1 MSSRKRAVGRWAL
14 AFGLSLCP
22 TLGQAQQP
30 HDHAHGGT
38 PPAPAALGQVY
49 FPVTCTPEA
58 QAAFDEAM
66 KLQHSFWY
74 EAAGEAFRRV
84 RARDPDCVMAY
95 WGEAMALLVNPFT
108 VTSAANL
115 RQGRA
120 LLAEARRIGAKSER
134 ETGFIEALGE
144 LYGDEEPARHR
155 ARVGRYEQ
163 AMERLHARFPDE
175 PEVAI
180 HYALALTM
188 AAPPT
193 DKTYAKLLQA
203 GELLQRE
210 ADRQPQHP
218 GIQHYLIHAYDV
230 PTLAQRGLPAAER
243 YAGLAEDAPHAL
255 HMPSHIFTRV
265 GLWERSIETNRRS
278 AETAQARKAVFDEVH
293 ALDYMVYGYLQT
305 GQMEAARRTIA
316 ELPRFAD
323 WTAPAPI
330 FAWALTV
337 MPARYALERGAWE
350 EAAALAPGQRTAPL
364 VVANTHFAR
373 AVGAA
378 RAARPDAASADI
390 EALKAAAAA
399 LRGSDPYWAE
409 QTEILRLAAEGWV
422 SFARGGRD
430 EGLALLREAAEREGR
445 TDKHPVTPG
454 PLMPA
459 REQLGDMLLLM
470 DRPAE
475 ARREFEAVQETEP
488 RRFRAVHGAARS
500 AELAGDRVAARQY
513 YAALV
518 EIAPRADAGRPEI
531 EQARAFLAS
540 R

>member
-1 MSSRKRAVGRWAL
+1 MSPRKEAVGRWAL
-14 AFGLSLCP
+14 ALGFLLCPVPGHAQQHHEHAHGAAPPAPP
-22 TLGQAQQP
+22 TLGQI
-30 HDHAHGGT
+30 H
-38 PPAPAALGQVY
+38 
-49 FPVTCTPEA
+49 FPVTCTPDA

-84 RARDPDCVMAY
+84 RERDPACAMAY

-108 VTSAANL
+108 VTTTANL
-115 RQGRA
+115 RAGRA
-120 LLAEARRIGAKSER
+120 ALTEARRVGAKSER
-134 ETGFIEALGE
+134 EAGFIEAVGE
-144 LYGDEEPARHR
+144 LYGDEDPARHR
-155 ARVGRYEQ
+155 VRAGRYEG

-180 HYALALTM
+180 HYALALAM

-193 DKTYAKLLQA
+193 DKTYAKQLRA
-203 GELLQRE
+203 GEILQRE

-218 GIQHYLIHAYDV
+218 GVQHYLIHSYDV
-230 PTLAQRGLPAAER
+230 PALAQRGLPAAER

-265 GLWERSIETNRRS
+265 GLWERSIESNRRS
-278 AETAQARKAVFDEVH
+278 AQTAQARKAVFDEVH
-293 ALDYMVYGYLQT
+293 ALDYLVYGYLQT
-305 GQMEAARRTIA
+305 GQIEAARRTLA

-350 EAAALAPGQRTAPL
+350 EAAALAPGQQTAPL
-364 VVANTHFAR
+364 VVANTRFAR

-378 RAARPDAASADI
+378 RAGRPDAAAADV
-390 EALKAAAAA
+390 EALQAAAAA
-399 LRGSDPYWAE
+399 LRASDAYWAE

-430 EGLALLREAAEREGR
+430 GGLALLREAAEREGR
-445 TDKHPVTPG
+445 TDKHPITPG

-470 DRPAE
+470 DRAAE

-500 AELAGDRVAARQY
+500 AELAGDRDGARRH
-513 YAALV
+513 YAQLL
-518 EIAPRADAGRPEI
+518 EIAPSADAGRPEI
-531 EQARAFLAS
+531 EQARAFLAN